1 MYLIP
6 NPIIE
11 SQVSSEIII
20 SMYSDMSL
28 SDLVVAFQK
37 LKFIDE
43 LDAEPVQIQEFY
55 GAQNFDEPWPITKKT
70 CFTKTSSRK
79 TKARKVESEVGM
91 AYADVEKCPEH
102 AAVVTNRKQALVAAF
117 HANLLAKSKA
127 AGTKKKANSTSSS
140 SSSSS
145 NSS

>member
-1 MYLIP
+1 VYLIP

-20 SMYSDMSL
+20 SMYCDMSL

-55 GAQNFDEPWPITKKT
+55 GAQNFDEPWPTEKT
-70 CFTKTSSRK
+70 CVTKTINRK
-79 TKARKVESEVGM
+79 KKAPKVKIEVGM

-102 AAVVTNRKQALVAAF
+102 AAVVTNLKQALMAAF